1 MIKTKNKKKSRG
13 KKKLLYPKEKKNLN
27 LFSGRALAYGERG
40 AVARVRPQAAAV
52 FG

>member
-1 MIKTKNKKKSRG
+1 MVKKKTFVS
-13 KKKLLYPKEKKNLN
+13 KVKKNQN
-27 LFSGRALAYGERG
+27 LFSGRALAYGKRG